1 MSKAIAVQGCTLEIV
16 EEGKS
21 ALSKQISTSPS
32 IDVKFDGKGAY
43 SGTIQI
49 TLSGYTGG
57 SIVSGSGA
65 TDTPGTLSGSA
76 QYVKIDGNSAVLE
89 GDTSDTITV
98 IGLDSMGHSVTDYCT
113 VKISNAG
120 QDYVKGE

>member
-32 IDVKFDGKGAY
+32 SDVKFDGKGAY

-49 TLSGYTGG
+49 ALSGYTGG
-57 SIVSGSGA
+57 RIVAESGA
-65 TDTPGTLSGSA
+65 TVTPGTLSGSA

-89 GDTSDTITV
+89 GDISDTITV
-98 IGLDSMGHSVTDYCT
+98 VGSDSMGHSVTDTCT

>member
-1 MSKAIAVQGCTLEIV
+1 MSKLIAVQGCTLEIV

-32 IDVKFDGKGAY
+32 SNVKFDGKGAY
-43 SGTIQI
+43 SGTLQI
-49 TLSGYTGG
+49 VLSEYTGG
-57 SIVSGSGA
+57 AIVSGSGA
-65 TDTPGTLSGSA
+65 TVTPGTLSGSA

-98 IGLDSMGHSVTDYCT
+98 FGLDSMGHSVTDTCT
-113 VKISNAG
+113 VKISDAG

>member
-1 MSKAIAVQGCTLEIV
+1 MSKAISVQGCTLEIV

-21 ALSKQISTSPS
+21 ATSISITTAPS
-32 IDVKFDGKGAY
+32 TDVKFDGKGAY
-43 SGTIQI
+43 SGTLQI

-57 SIVSGSGA
+57 YIVSGSGG
-65 TDTPGTLSGSA
+65 TVTPGTLSGSA

-89 GDTSDTITV
+89 GDTSDVITV
-98 IGLDSMGHSVTDYCT
+98 VGSDSMGHSVTDTCT